1 MANNKTPLLRP
12 MRQQGATLYVFPS
25 ATEDIGLNIN
35 NGTTGVALSH
45 YALMNFN
52 SNNTKFDFSQSS
64 STTLLATSLQSYAMN
79 FETALLNR
87 ANYNF
92 QEPYTVSEHVF
103 WKWIDHIKNA
113 SITNLFNPISGGS
126 QFYRETKYKTTDE
139 NRLVQCFG
147 SIDAGNSLSTD
158 FGMFNETY
166 VNIPTSY
173 GNGPVFFR
181 QVTNNPNYPNN
192 TTIQANS
199 SNIVGRSSEAAYLGI
214 AGEFDSGTNYESG
227 TAYEIV
233 KDVQS
238 IQSALRS
245 LSGDNTLTISSYDEV
260 NIDSDGILKTIK
272 EGSGS
277 NTASPY
283 DMSEKCE
290 FKFNAILLYY
300 SIYDLNDVYKQAI
313 ATNLFGIVFLNNSK
327 QAPYLSPLT
336 KKKSYNGKNND
347 NAYFGN
353 SFSFRINIK
362 TLSVYDNTDAII
374 DDNTTTTSAY
384 SVDFNDVISNL
395 NRAIDSMNT
404 NVQTT
409 RSIQD
414 NYMKILTYYNEAKE
428 KIDALETKLSNKIAD
443 NISEAVVQISSDI
456 DDQITARLVELGLID
471 TSNLSSDLTETINE
485 GSGSNARYG
494 ASARTTTSY
503 SAPKASQANLQGNS
517 LANEISGS
525 RVNILSASNT
535 NIKAT
540 DTVNITGKNIMFN
553 VQLSD
558 GSYAD
563 IPLTGILERLNML
576 KSSIDDF
583 AENIEFVDEDDDTIT
598 YESANLLED
607 EAGQNNKKS
616 VQSSETIVK
625 SLFDTVAV
633 PVNGL
638 LVPYAKKPAE
648 AGYYLKKNT
657 AGNIASITYFDGS
670 DYTQTD
676 KCISGKMYIMDD
688 LVYVFNGETCKPL
701 GE

>member
-1 MANNKTPLLRP
+1 MAKNKTPLLRP
-12 MRQQGATLYVFPS
+12 LREQGATLYVFPS

-52 SNNTKFDFSQSS
+52 NDNTKFDFSTSQS
-64 STTLLATSLQSYAMN
+64 LLDLAKSLQNYAMN
-79 FETALLNR
+79 FETAVLNQP
-87 ANYNF
+87 NYNF

-103 WKWIDHIKNA
+103 WRWLEHIQKND
-113 SITNLFNPISGGS
+113 STKVFNETEIGTTGL
-126 QFYRETKYKTTDE
+126 YREVNYKSSDT

-181 QVTNNPNYPNN
+181 KVTNNPNFV
-192 TTIQANS
+192 AGSLVAAS
-199 SNIVGRSSEAAYLGI
+199 SKIEGRNDDVGYLGSISSE
-214 AGEFDSGTNYESG
+214 FDDNATNIYKNE
-227 TAYEIV
+227 TPYEIV

-238 IQSALRS
+238 IQAALRT
-245 LSGDNTLTISSYDEV
+245 LSGDSTLSISSYDDV
-260 NIDSDGILKTIK
+260 NIDADGILKTIT
-272 EGSGS
+272 ESNGSVF
-277 NTASPY
+277 PY

-313 ATNLFGIVFLNNSK
+313 ATNLFGIVFLNNTSS
-327 QAPYLSPLT
+327 APFLTPMT
-336 KKKSYNGKNND
+336 KKKSYNGKSND

-353 SFSFRINIK
+353 SYSFRINIK
-362 TLSVYDNTDAII
+362 TLSVYDNTDAKI

-409 RSIQD
+409 RAIQD
-414 NYMKILTYYNEAKE
+414 NYMRILTYYNEAKE
-428 KIDALETKLSNKIAD
+428 KIESIEVKLNNKLSD
-443 NISEAVVQISSDI
+443 GISDAIVQISSDI

-471 TSNLSSDLTETINE
+471 TSNLSSDMTETINE
-485 GSGSNARYG
+485 GSSQTIQTYG
-494 ASARTTTSY
+494 TAPTSY
-503 SAPKASQANLQGNS
+503 AAPKSLNLQSNS
-517 LANEISGS
+517 LEGELTGS
-525 RVNILSASNT
+525 RVNIISASNT
-535 NIKAT
+535 NVKANN
-540 DTVNITGKNIMFN
+540 TVNITGKNIVFN
-553 VQLSD
+553 VQLSN
-558 GSYAD
+558 GEYVS
-563 IPLTGILERLNML
+563 IPLVNILEKLNML
-576 KSSIDDF
+576 KNSIDDF
-583 AENIEFVDEDDDTIT
+583 AENIEFVDDDTIT
-598 YESANLLED
+598 YESAANIVD
-607 EAGQNNKKS
+607 DMQ
-616 VQSSETIVK
+616 ETQENPESPKTEERTVAIK

-633 PVNGL
+633 PIAGL
-638 LVPYAKKPAE
+638 LVPYAKKPTE
-648 AGYYLKKNT
+648 VGYYLKKNT
-657 AGNIASITYFDGS
+657 AGNITNITFFDGN
-670 DYTQTD
+670 DYAQTD
-676 KCISGKMYIMDD
+676 KCISGKMYIMDG

>member
-1 MANNKTPLLRP
+1 MAKNKTPLLRP
-12 MRQQGATLYVFPS
+12 LREQGATLYVFPS

-52 SNNTKFDFSQSS
+52 NDNTKFDFSTSQS
-64 STTLLATSLQSYAMN
+64 LLDLAKSLQNYAMN
-79 FETALLNR
+79 FETAVLNQP
-87 ANYNF
+87 NYNF

-103 WKWIDHIKNA
+103 WRWVEHIQKTG
-113 SITNLFNPISGGS
+113 SKVFNETEIGTTGL
-126 QFYRETKYKTTDE
+126 YREVNYKSSDT

-181 QVTNNPNYPNN
+181 KVTNNPNFVAGSSVAASSKIEGRNDDVGYLGSINSEFDGN
-192 TTIQANS
+192 TT
-199 SNIVGRSSEAAYLGI
+199 NIYNNR
-214 AGEFDSGTNYESG
+214 TP
-227 TAYEIV
+227 YEIV

-238 IQSALRS
+238 IQAALRT
-245 LSGDNTLTISSYDEV
+245 LSGDSTLSISSYDDV
-260 NIDSDGILKTIK
+260 NIDADGILKTIT
-272 EGSGS
+272 ESNGSVF
-277 NTASPY
+277 PY

-313 ATNLFGIVFLNNSK
+313 ATNLFGIVFLNNTSS
-327 QAPYLSPLT
+327 APFLTPMT
-336 KKKSYNGKNND
+336 KKKSYNGKSND

-353 SFSFRINIK
+353 SYSFRINIK
-362 TLSVYDNTDAII
+362 TLSVYDNTDAKI

-409 RSIQD
+409 RAIQD
-414 NYMKILTYYNEAKE
+414 NYMRILTYYNEAKE
-428 KIDALETKLSNKIAD
+428 KIESIEVKLNNKLSD
-443 NISEAVVQISSDI
+443 GISDAIVQISSDI

-471 TSNLSSDLTETINE
+471 TSNLSSDMTETINE
-485 GSGSNARYG
+485 GSSQTVQTYG
-494 ASARTTTSY
+494 TAPTSY
-503 SAPKASQANLQGNS
+503 AAPKSLNLQSNS
-517 LANEISGS
+517 LEGELTGS
-525 RVNILSASNT
+525 RVNIMSASNT
-535 NIKAT
+535 NVKANN
-540 DTVNITGKNIMFN
+540 TVNITGKNIVFN
-553 VQLSD
+553 VQLSN
-558 GSYAD
+558 GEYVS
-563 IPLTGILERLNML
+563 IPLVNILEKLNML
-576 KSSIDDF
+576 KNSIDDF
-583 AENIEFVDEDDDTIT
+583 AENIEFVDDDTIT
-598 YESANLLED
+598 YESAANIVD
-607 EAGQNNKKS
+607 DMQ
-616 VQSSETIVK
+616 ETQENPESPKTEERTAAIK

-633 PVNGL
+633 PIAGL
-638 LVPYAKKPAE
+638 LVPYAKKPTE
-648 AGYYLKKNT
+648 VGYYLKKNT
-657 AGNIASITYFDGS
+657 AGNITNITFFDGN
-670 DYTQTD
+670 DYAQTD
-676 KCISGKMYIMDD
+676 KCISGKMYIMDG

>member
-1 MANNKTPLLRP
+1 MAKNKTPLLRP
-12 MRQQGATLYVFPS
+12 LREQGATLYVFPS

-52 SNNTKFDFSQSS
+52 NDNTKFDFSMSQS
-64 STTLLATSLQSYAMN
+64 LLDLAKSLQNYAMN
-79 FETALLNR
+79 FETAVLNQP
-87 ANYNF
+87 NYNF

-103 WKWIDHIKNA
+103 WRWVEHIQKTG
-113 SITNLFNPISGGS
+113 SKVFNETEIGTTGL
-126 QFYRETKYKTTDE
+126 YREVNYKSSDT

-181 QVTNNPNYPNN
+181 KVTNNPNFVAGSSVAASSKIEGRNDDVGYLGSINSEFDGN
-192 TTIQANS
+192 TT
-199 SNIVGRSSEAAYLGI
+199 NIYNNR
-214 AGEFDSGTNYESG
+214 TP
-227 TAYEIV
+227 YEIV

-238 IQSALRS
+238 IQAALRT
-245 LSGDNTLTISSYDEV
+245 LSGDSTLSISSYDDV
-260 NIDSDGILKTIK
+260 NIDADGILKTIT
-272 EGSGS
+272 ESNGSVF
-277 NTASPY
+277 PY

-313 ATNLFGIVFLNNSK
+313 ATNLFGIVFLNNTSS
-327 QAPYLSPLT
+327 APFLTPMT
-336 KKKSYNGKNND
+336 KKKSYNGKSND

-353 SFSFRINIK
+353 SYSFRINIK
-362 TLSVYDNTDAII
+362 TLSVYDNTDAKI

-409 RSIQD
+409 RAIQD
-414 NYMKILTYYNEAKE
+414 NYMRILTYYNEAKE
-428 KIDALETKLSNKIAD
+428 KIESIEVKLNNKLSD
-443 NISEAVVQISSDI
+443 GISDAIVQISSDI

-471 TSNLSSDLTETINE
+471 TSNLSSDMTETINE
-485 GSGSNARYG
+485 GSSQTVQTYG
-494 ASARTTTSY
+494 TAPTSY
-503 SAPKASQANLQGNS
+503 AAPKSLNLQSNS
-517 LANEISGS
+517 LEGELTGS
-525 RVNILSASNT
+525 RVNIISASNT
-535 NIKAT
+535 NVKANN
-540 DTVNITGKNIMFN
+540 TVNITGKNIVFN
-553 VQLSD
+553 VQLSN
-558 GSYAD
+558 GEYVS
-563 IPLTGILERLNML
+563 IPLVNILEKLNML
-576 KSSIDDF
+576 KNSIDDF
-583 AENIEFVDEDDDTIT
+583 AENIEFVDDDTIT
-598 YESANLLED
+598 YESAANIVD
-607 EAGQNNKKS
+607 DMQ
-616 VQSSETIVK
+616 ETQENPESPKTEERTAAIK

-633 PVNGL
+633 PIAGL
-638 LVPYAKKPAE
+638 LVPYAKKPTE
-648 AGYYLKKNT
+648 VGYYLKKNT
-657 AGNIASITYFDGS
+657 AGNITNITFFDGN
-670 DYTQTD
+670 DYAQTD
-676 KCISGKMYIMDD
+676 KCISGKMYIMDG

>member
-1 MANNKTPLLRP
+1 MAKNKTPLLRP
-12 MRQQGATLYVFPS
+12 LREQGATLYVFPS

-52 SNNTKFDFSQSS
+52 NDNTKFDFSMSQS
-64 STTLLATSLQSYAMN
+64 LLDLAKSLQNYAMN
-79 FETALLNR
+79 FETAVLNQP
-87 ANYNF
+87 NYNF

-103 WKWIDHIKNA
+103 WRWVEHIQKTG
-113 SITNLFNPISGGS
+113 SKVFNETEIGTTGL
-126 QFYRETKYKTTDE
+126 YREVNYKSSDT

-181 QVTNNPNYPNN
+181 KVTNNPNFVAGSSVAASSKIEGRNDDVGYLGSINSEFDGN
-192 TTIQANS
+192 TT
-199 SNIVGRSSEAAYLGI
+199 NIYNNR
-214 AGEFDSGTNYESG
+214 TP
-227 TAYEIV
+227 YEIV

-238 IQSALRS
+238 IQAALHT
-245 LSGDNTLTISSYDEV
+245 LSGDSTLSISSYDDV
-260 NIDSDGILKTIK
+260 NIDADGILKTIT
-272 EGSGS
+272 ESNGSVF
-277 NTASPY
+277 PY

-313 ATNLFGIVFLNNSK
+313 ATNLFGIVFLNNTSS
-327 QAPYLSPLT
+327 APFLTPMT
-336 KKKSYNGKNND
+336 KKKSYNGKSND

-353 SFSFRINIK
+353 SYSFRINIK
-362 TLSVYDNTDAII
+362 TLSVYDNTDAKI

-409 RSIQD
+409 RAIQD
-414 NYMKILTYYNEAKE
+414 NYMRILTYYNEAKE
-428 KIDALETKLSNKIAD
+428 KIESIEVKLNNKLSD
-443 NISEAVVQISSDI
+443 GISDAIVQISSDI

-471 TSNLSSDLTETINE
+471 TSNLSSDMTETINE
-485 GSGSNARYG
+485 GSSQTVQTYG
-494 ASARTTTSY
+494 TAPTSY
-503 SAPKASQANLQGNS
+503 AAPKSLNLQSNS
-517 LANEISGS
+517 LEGELTGS
-525 RVNILSASNT
+525 RVNIISASNT
-535 NIKAT
+535 NVKANN
-540 DTVNITGKNIMFN
+540 TVNITGKNIVFN
-553 VQLSD
+553 VQLSN
-558 GSYAD
+558 GEYVS
-563 IPLTGILERLNML
+563 IPLVNILEKLNML
-576 KSSIDDF
+576 KNSIDDF
-583 AENIEFVDEDDDTIT
+583 AENIEFVDDDTIT
-598 YESANLLED
+598 YESAANIVD
-607 EAGQNNKKS
+607 DMQ
-616 VQSSETIVK
+616 ETQENPESPKTEERTAAIK

-633 PVNGL
+633 PIAGL
-638 LVPYAKKPAE
+638 LVPYAKKPTE
-648 AGYYLKKNT
+648 VGYYLKKNT
-657 AGNIASITYFDGS
+657 AGNITNITFFDGN
-670 DYTQTD
+670 DYAQTD
-676 KCISGKMYIMDD
+676 KCISGKMYIMDG